1 MTSSLIHYVSLFVIG
16 LVVGLL
22 LSKQVERFSNYNDA
36 CDSCGQP
43 SPCGCPAPRANGSKH
58 PAISHPSDD
67 SHPSSKHVTRQEL
80 DGLRPECK
88 QPDMNKYVLKSS
100 IPPCPAVPDLSN
112 YILKSEC
119 PPVPDLSNYVLKS
132 SIPKQSPVILDCSK
146 CQKAKGE
153 CPPCPRP
160 RCPEVQCPAPTK
172 CPGCPPCKR
181 TPCPPATVKC
191 KVEDEVPQSL
201 VRPYLAPLSY
211 RGFGTD

>member
-1 MTSSLIHYVSLFVIG
+1 MISSQFRYVVLFVIG
-16 LVVGLL
+16 LAVGLFI
-22 LSKQVERFSNYNDA
+22 SKQGEQFINYNDM
-36 CDSCGQP
+36 CDTCNQSM
-43 SPCGCPAPRANGSKH
+43 PCNCSNSNSNSNPISKLTSLLNDSNGSKH
-58 PAISHPSDD
+58 PA
-67 SHPSSKHVTRQEL
+67 T
-80 DGLRPECK
+80 CK

-132 SIPKQSPVILDCSK
+132 SIPKQNPVILDCSK
-146 CQKAKGE
+146 CQKPKGE

-160 RCPEVQCPAPTK
+160 RCPEVQCPVAKACPT
-172 CPGCPPCKR
+172 CPPCKR

-191 KVEDEVPQSL
+191 KVDSDVSESL

>member
-1 MTSSLIHYVSLFVIG
+1 MTLSTVHCIGVFIMGLAIGVFV
-16 LVVGLL
+16 
-22 LSKQVERFSNYNDA
+22 SKQMNVDRFENYDS

-43 SPCGCPAPRANGSKH
+43 SPCGCAQPNRSKH
-58 PAISHPSDD
+58 PASP
-67 SHPSSKHVTRQEL
+67 P
-80 DGLRPECK
+80 CK

-132 SIPKQSPVILDCSK
+132 SIPKQNPVILDCSK
-146 CQKAKGE
+146 CQKPKGE

-160 RCPEVQCPAPTK
+160 RCPEVQCPAAPK

-191 KVEDEVPQSL
+191 KVDNEGPQSL

>member
-1 MTSSLIHYVSLFVIG
+1 MTSPMIHYVGLFVIG
-16 LVVGLL
+16 LVVGLF
-22 LSKQVERFSNYNDA
+22 LSKQVEQFSNYNDA

-43 SPCGCPAPRANGSKH
+43 APCGCPAPRANRSKH
-58 PAISHPSDD
+58 PATEANGQ
-67 SHPSSKHVTRQEL
+67 KA
-80 DGLRPECK
+80 ECK

-132 SIPKQSPVILDCSK
+132 SIPKQNPVILDCSK
-146 CQKAKGE
+146 CQKPKGE

-172 CPGCPPCKR
+172 CPSCPPCKR